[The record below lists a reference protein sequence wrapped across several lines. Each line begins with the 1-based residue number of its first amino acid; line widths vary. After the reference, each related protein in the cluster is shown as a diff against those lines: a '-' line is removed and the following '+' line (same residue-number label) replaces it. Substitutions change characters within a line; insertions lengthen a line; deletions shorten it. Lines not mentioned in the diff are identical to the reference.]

1 MKNKQLNES
10 EICKSLKE
18 KLKEIWDDSE
28 FIRGVSDTL
37 KTDEN
42 RLKMKNLLA
51 KGLIDR
57 SKIVLLSL
65 AIQKGL
71 VQF

>member
-1 MKNKQLNES
+1 MKNKHLNES
-10 EICKSLKE
+10 DICKSLKE

-28 FIRGVSDTL
+28 FIIGVSDTL

-42 RLKMKNLLA
+42 RQKMGNLLD

>member
-1 MKNKQLNES
+1 MNNEQLNES
-10 EICKSLKE
+10 EICKNLKE
-18 KLKEIWDDSE
+18 KLKKIWDDSE

-42 RLKMKNLLA
+42 RMKMEILLD
-51 KGLIDR
+51 KGLIDK

-71 VQF
+71 A